1 MGLELGLGVD
11 VCPALDRSIVC
22 CAPRT
27 GCCVRRCDERL
38 HLCGSG
44 SGEHGGSRS
53 PGVALIGMIATADN
67 DNNLDDLEEVDTV
80 HIEERPLQCS
90 LEDMPV
96 CIMRV

>member
-1 MGLELGLGVD
+1 MAVVGPDARLGSWLGSGVD

-53 PGVALIGMIATADN
+53 PGVACRAILVGLPCVGSN
-67 DNNLDDLEEVDTV
+67 KL
-80 HIEERPLQCS
+80 
-90 LEDMPV
+90 
-96 CIMRV
+96 